1 MSRRSVILGLC
12 FISLLLAGC
21 DSDNSRQD
29 QAAQPDLVRLS
40 VDANGVGGDG
50 ASGNSVAISADGMLV
65 AFESGASNLV
75 DDDTN
80 GVSDIFLHDQQ
91 SGQLVRL
98 SVAASGIEGNG
109 VSDNVA
115 LSADGSTV
123 AFTSEASNLT
133 AGDTNGVKDLFVLD
147 RVSGEL
153 INVAPA
159 FIGAVLSDDGQLV
172 AFTTDASLDPGDT
185 DTTDD
190 VYVFDRASRSI
201 EWVSAAVP
209 PVAAATA
216 IDGSGHTVAIT
227 SGIWYESSFQLWRY
241 DRLEGTTTLVG
252 VESSSVCPQQGEL
265 TTNGSRMLVVACPDA
280 ANPFDWSPWVV
291 DWSGPAETVEPL
303 QGIASVDYSIA
314 RITGDGAYAVVSTS
328 ALKPGVLA
336 EVVAVELDTGVL
348 KTLSSPSNGSA
359 YRFDA
364 DGSGERTV
372 FTSTATDLV
381 PDDVNGYPDVFVR
394 ANAQ

>member
-1 MSRRSVILGLC
+1 
-12 FISLLLAGC
+12 
-21 DSDNSRQD
+21 
-29 QAAQPDLVRLS
+29 
-40 VDANGVGGDG
+40 
-50 ASGNSVAISADGMLV
+50 MLV

-227 SGIWYESSFQLWRY
+227 SGIWYESNFQLWRY

-303 QGIASVDYSIA
+303 QGITRVDYSIA